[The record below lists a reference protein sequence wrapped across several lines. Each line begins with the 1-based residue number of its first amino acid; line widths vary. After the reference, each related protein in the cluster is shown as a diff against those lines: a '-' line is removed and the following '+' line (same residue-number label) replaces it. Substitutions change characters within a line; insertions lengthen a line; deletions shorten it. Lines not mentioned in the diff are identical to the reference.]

1 MNPVL
6 KFVAALLV
14 LVAVA
19 LGVVAYRIASKPPPP
34 APAPVAVQQAAPTEK
49 PIVTYPVVVAAQSIA
64 AGVAMTADDF
74 KVVQWP
80 VSPARGFA
88 STEGLAGKYLRFD
101 VAMGEPLTQ
110 GMLMRGLATYL
121 KEGERAVSIPIDE
134 VSGAANRVLPGDKV
148 DVFFTMNRE
157 SGSGAEKE
165 ISDTQ
170 SRLLLPQVRVLA
182 YGINSLDGPPPSAG
196 KDDANNRGSS
206 RDAKASNAMLAI
218 PLESVNELLLATRSG
233 KLQLALRSPKDEA
246 LPDIAL
252 FPKRAPLLQ
261 GRKDLTSEQRAQLA
275 QAENRAYA
283 GDSLTEVSGSEATA
297 EKNPAP
303 RPRGAPARPRAI
315 EVIRGGKSQ
324 MVPY

>member
-1 MNPVL
+1 
-6 KFVAALLV
+6 
-14 LVAVA
+14 
-19 LGVVAYRIASKPPPP
+19 
-34 APAPVAVQQAAPTEK
+34 
-49 PIVTYPVVVAAQSIA
+49 
-64 AGVAMTADDF
+64 
-74 KVVQWP
+74 
-80 VSPARGFA
+80 
-88 STEGLAGKYLRFD
+88 
-101 VAMGEPLTQ
+101 
-110 GMLMRGLATYL
+110 
-121 KEGERAVSIPIDE
+121 
-134 VSGAANRVLPGDKV
+134 VLPGDKV

-283 GDSLTEVSGSEATA
+283 GDSLTELSGSEATA
-297 EKNPAP
+297 EKKPAP
-303 RPRGAPARPRAI
+303 RTSGAPARPRAI